1 MQQHAF
7 RRLLTAGLTA
17 GLAVAA
23 AVVTPAAAHA
33 AAPSNDDFGTAT
45 TVTALPFKA
54 TQDIGEATASSDD
67 PTSCNSYIAWS
78 VWYDYTAASDG
89 FVRALPSSTGTQ
101 PFIAVYTGERGALT
115 QVPGACAAW
124 NTGPAAT
131 FPVTAGQ
138 TYHVMVFQQYSGAG
152 QQATLD
158 LVTVPREPN
167 DDFAAA
173 TPATLPGTYSGD
185 LTRSSAEPGEAAPTC
200 DAGADHSVW
209 YRYTPD
215 RTRSISVEAR
225 SRWSPSVTVYRGA
238 GRDTLSEVDCVAAG
252 SGNKRP
258 VFTATAGQQYWIR
271 VADDADGA
279 SWYEIRLTTAP
290 ALTPNANVWPS
301 TPSVF
306 DDVSFSVNAGDR
318 LGRPVVSGELRFGD
332 GTSVTLTGNTPVT
345 HRYAA
350 DGDYRVEISA
360 TTDDGRS
367 GTGSQTLHV
376 ETHDVTLTGLSLPA
390 QARAGQTKPVKV
402 SVVNNRYDE
411 KVLVALRKKTESGYY
426 QEVGRLTQWVPAG
439 GRVDFPFAYTYT
451 AADAAAGQAEFE
463 VLASIDGRYDG
474 DSHAADNRLA
484 AVTVVRAASGVRA
497 S

>member
-1 MQQHAF
+1 MKHTAF
-7 RRLLTAGLTA
+7 RRLLVA

-23 AVVTPAAAHA
+23 ALVVPATAYADP
-33 AAPSNDDFGTAT
+33 PSNDDFDTAT

-54 TQDIGEATASSDD
+54 TQDVGEGTAGADD
-67 PTSCNSYIAWS
+67 PTSCYSWIASS
-78 VWYDYTAASDG
+78 VWYDYTASADG
-89 FVRALPSSTGTQ
+89 FVRALPSGVGQ
-101 PFIAVYTGERGALT
+101 LPFIAVYTGERGALT
-115 QVPGACAAW
+115 QVPGACAEW
-124 NTGPAAT
+124 NNGPSVT

-138 TYHVMVFQQYSGAG
+138 TYHIMLFKQYSGAG

-158 LVTVPREPN
+158 LATVPREAN
-167 DDFAAA
+167 DDFASAA
-173 TPATLPGTYSGD
+173 VATLPGTFSGD
-185 LTRSSAEPGEAAPTC
+185 LTRSTAEPGEAVPTC
-200 DAGADHSVW
+200 DPGADHSVW

-215 RTRSISVEAR
+215 RTRAISVEAR
-225 SRWSPSVTVYRGA
+225 SRWSPSVALYRGA
-238 GRDTLSEVDCVAAG
+238 TRDSLSEVDCVAAG
-252 SGNKRP
+252 GGNKRP

-271 VADDADGA
+271 VADDAEGA
-279 SWYEIRLTTAP
+279 SWYDIRLTTAP
-290 ALTPNANVWPS
+290 ALTPNVYITSGAH
-301 TPSVF
+301 SVF
-306 DDVSFSVNAGDR
+306 DDIAMSPNAGDR
-318 LGRPVVSGELRFGD
+318 LARPLVSGELKFGD
-332 GTSVTLTGNTPVT
+332 GTSVQLTSGTQVT

-350 DGDYRVEISA
+350 DGDYRLEISA

-411 KVLVALRKKTESGYY
+411 NVVVSLRRKAEGGYY
-426 QEVGRLTQWVPAG
+426 QDVGTLTQFVPAG

-463 VLASIDGRYDG
+463 VTANIDGRYDG
-474 DSHAADNRLA
+474 DSHAVDNRLTA
-484 AVTVVRAASGVRA
+484 STAVRVQSGVRA